1 MLSVDW
7 GGGGGQWATYNG
19 KKASRD
25 TTSGSFTITKE
36 NYELYSLFEQL
47 YNDVETCNISDNGLD
62 YLTGYEEQYKKLFNR
77 ETRTITWRTDDELEN
92 ILTIKKEKETF
103 ELVFTMLPMQYCLRN
118 PRNISIRFRTSG
130 SDYGPFN
137 MIFVRMY
144 RKLRD
149 IKNVDEDKLHDEE
162 YMYRKER
169 EKEWKR
175 FY

>member
-1 MLSVDW
+1 
-7 GGGGGQWATYNG
+7 
-19 KKASRD
+19 
-25 TTSGSFTITKE
+25 
-36 NYELYSLFEQL
+36 
-47 YNDVETCNISDNGLD
+47 
-62 YLTGYEEQYKKLFNR
+62 
-77 ETRTITWRTDDELEN
+77 
-92 ILTIKKEKETF
+92 
-103 ELVFTMLPMQYCLRN
+103 
-118 PRNISIRFRTSG
+118 
-130 SDYGPFN
+130 